1 VEQLVDQ
8 ARQERMMTARQVAE
22 FLGVSVQSIRRWSF
36 GGALRF
42 YRVGAA
48 GLLRYRRDDVLS
60 FLEASSSRSES
71 QTGG

>member
-1 VEQLVDQ
+1 VEQLAEQ
-8 ARQERMMTARQVAE
+8 YRQERMMTARQVAD

-36 GGALRF
+36 GGGLRF

-48 GLLRYRRDDVLS
+48 GLLRYRRDDVLD

-71 QTGG
+71 GPGG